1 MIILGIDPGTTII
14 GFGVIEKDK
23 SKLKL
28 IDYGVI
34 RTKKS
39 DQSEKLLEI
48 NKELVKLIKKHKP
61 AIAGLET
68 LFFSTNKKTALA
80 VAEARG
86 SIMLTL
92 RQNSIPVKEFTPNNI
107 KSTVSG
113 YGKSDKKAMEKI
125 VSLNLGIKDS
135 SLPDDAFD
143 ALAIAIRTSFENPKS
158 QAPNNK

>member
-14 GFGVIEKDK
+14 GYGVIEKNK

-34 RTKKS
+34 RTKNVS
-39 DQSEKLLEI
+39 QEEKLSKISEEL
-48 NKELVKLIKKHKP
+48 NKIIKKYKP
-61 AIAGLET
+61 EVAGIET

-86 SIMLTL
+86 AIILTL
-92 RQNSIPVKEFTPNNI
+92 MQNAVPVKEFTPNNI
-107 KSTVSG
+107 KATVSG

-135 SLPDDAFD
+135 DLPDDAFD
-143 ALAIAIRTSFENPKS
+143 ALAIAIRTSFEGS
-158 QAPNNK
+158 Q